1 MQTTAFHHS
10 LICVLLLNACNVFAA
25 PPQITHG
32 AKNLPLPGKSFKLDG
47 HDAFVILPS
56 NLRPK
61 TPWVWYA
68 PTLPGLPSK
77 AEVWMFKQFLENGIA
92 IAGIDVGESYG
103 SPNGTALYSQFYD
116 HLVTDRDFGTKPC
129 LLARSRGGLMLYSW
143 AIDHPKSVS
152 GVAGI
157 YPVCSIAS
165 YPGVARAANAF
176 ELTPAELER
185 RLSEFNP
192 VDRLEPLARAK
203 VPVMHIHG
211 DSDKVV
217 PLDANSEMLATR
229 YRGFDGPVNIE
240 VIAGQGHNM
249 WEGWF
254 TSQSLT
260 NFIIAR
266 ALELSPRRQKKLQNS
281 R

>member
-1 MQTTAFHHS
+1 MYRN
-10 LICVLLLNACNVFAA
+10 LLCLLLITTFDLCAA
-25 PPQITHG
+25 PPEITHG
-32 AKNLPLPGKSFKLDG
+32 EKNLPLPGKSFKLDG
-47 HDAFVILPS
+47 HDAFVILPAKM
-56 NLRPK
+56 RAK
-61 TPWVWYA
+61 MPWVWYA

-92 IAGIDVGESYG
+92 IAGIDAGESYG
-103 SPNGTALYSQFYD
+103 SPNGTALYSRFYD
-116 HLVTDRDFGTKPC
+116 HLVRDRGFGTKPC

-165 YPGVARAANAF
+165 YPGVARAASAF
-176 ELTPAELER
+176 ELTPTELES

-192 VDRLEPLARAK
+192 VDRLQPLARAK

-217 PLDANSEMLATR
+217 PLEANSEILATR
-229 YRGFDGPVNIE
+229 YRGFGGPVNIE
-240 VIAGQGHNM
+240 VFAGQGHNM

-254 TSQSLT
+254 RSQSLT

-266 ALELSPRRQKKLQNS
+266 ALELSPRREKKLS
-281 R
+281 DSK

>member
-1 MQTTAFHHS
+1 MRLSVIRHS
-10 LICVLLLNACNVFAA
+10 LICVLLLTACELSAA
-25 PPQITHG
+25 PPEITQG
-32 AKNLPLPGKSFKLDG
+32 EKVLPLPGESFKLDG
-47 HDAFVILPS
+47 HDAFVILPAKV
-56 NLRPK
+56 RAK

-92 IAGIDVGESYG
+92 IAGIDAGESYG
-103 SPNGTALYSQFYD
+103 SPRGTALYNKFYG
-116 HLVTDRDFGTKPC
+116 HLVSDRGFSSKPC

-143 AIDHPKSVS
+143 AIDNPQSVS

-157 YPVCSIAS
+157 YPVCSVAS
-165 YPGVARAANAF
+165 YPGVPRAASAF
-176 ELTPAELER
+176 DLTPVELEAQ
-185 RLSEFNP
+185 LSKFNP
-192 VDRLEPLARAK
+192 VDRLRPLAEAK

-217 PLDANSEMLATR
+217 PLEANSEMLATR
-229 YRGFDGPVNIE
+229 YRGFGGPVNIE

-260 NFIIAR
+260 NFIISR